1 MYGYNIIIDLEGA
14 DFELEGSFME
24 NNELRENRE
33 STLVG
38 NNGPGESIAARMNRT
53 NEFRGYRDASWEQV
67 SKDGHTYD
75 GSNIK
80 FRNNRK
86 NTRIKGALKGFAF
99 ILIAAVS
106 GGVTAGYIAN
116 EKYSNQPYSYVPNNP
131 SWLEQSKTS
140 TTTELPANAITKVA
154 ETVGPTVVGISNRKE
169 SFFGKVSGGSGS
181 GIIFD
186 SKGYIV
192 TNYHVIQGAEEV
204 TVKLAN
210 SDKVFKAKYVG
221 GDPNRDIAVIKIDAE
236 NLPVAKF
243 GDSSKVRVG
252 DTAVAI
258 GNPLGEEFAGSV
270 TAGIISAVNRN
281 IEMQDSRTGRVT
293 KYKVLQTDA
302 AINPGNSGG
311 ALCNEAGEIIGINS
325 LKIGSESNAEGMGF
339 AITINEASDIV
350 KSVMEGKAPDGGK
363 DTSQTQQTPSVM
375 LGISG
380 SDAVP
385 EENNGVKGVYV
396 EQVDPDLGAA
406 KAGIKP
412 SDIIMQVDKTKV
424 ETLAE
429 LRDLIQTYKPGDVV
443 TVILWRN
450 GKQLQAKVTLSQG
463 NQ

>member
-1 MYGYNIIIDLEGA
+1 
-14 DFELEGSFME
+14 ME
-24 NNELRENRE
+24 NNEFRENRD
-33 STLVG
+33 STL
-38 NNGPGESIAARMNRT
+38 GEKGRFGEERT
-53 NEFRGYRDASWEQV
+53 TPMGSSSGFDGYRDASWEHV

-75 GSNIK
+75 GCNIK

-86 NTRIKGALKGFAF
+86 NTRVKGALKGLAF

-106 GGVTAGYIAN
+106 GGVTAGYIVN

-131 SWLEQSKTS
+131 SWLEQSKAS
-140 TTTELPANAITKVA
+140 TTADLPANAITKVA

-339 AITINEASDIV
+339 AITINEASEIV
-350 KSVMEGKAPDGGK
+350 KSVMEGKAPEDGK
-363 DTSQTQQTPSVM
+363 ETAQTPGVV

-406 KAGIKP
+406 KAGIRP

-424 ETLAE
+424 ETIE
-429 LRDLIQTYKPGDVV
+429 QLRNLLQNYKPGDVV
-443 TVILWRN
+443 TVSLWRN
-450 GKQLQAKVTLSQG
+450 GKQLQVKVTLSQN